1 MGCPFPMLAKRH
13 NGSGILPFP
22 EEVEKLLEIIH
33 KYPEINFS
41 VKMRLGWE
49 NTKECL
55 NLLPIMNALPLKHI
69 TMHPRLGKQQYKGNA
84 DMEGFAA
91 FAKACRHPLIY
102 NGDIKNAEDIERIHS
117 RFPSLAGIMIG
128 RGLLANPALAI
139 EYKEKKH
146 LSAEDMKEKLFAAH
160 KIVLLSLIHISEPTR
175 H

>member
-1 MGCPFPMLAKRH
+1 MISAKAISYKNKNTRELMKIDPVEHPISLQLFGSEPQLMAEVAKEIEEEPFDILDINMGCPFPMLAKRH

-91 FAKACRHPLIY
+91 FC
-102 NGDIKNAEDIERIHS
+102 
-117 RFPSLAGIMIG
+117 
-128 RGLLANPALAI
+128 
-139 EYKEKKH
+139 
-146 LSAEDMKEKLFAAH
+146 
-160 KIVLLSLIHISEPTR
+160 
-175 H
+175 